1 MSPQRSERSEKAPGK
16 EPLSHCWMEG
26 TSKDITGILC
36 PCALLSCVLL
46 GDGDVGYGTG
56 TRDMACRP
64 WGGDTGDSSRNT
76 GDDVGA
82 LGIEMLRMAQ

>member
-1 MSPQRSERSEKAPGK
+1 MSPRRSERSEKAPGK

-56 TRDMACRP
+56 TRDMAWRP

-82 LGIEMLRMAQ
+82 LGMEMLRMAQ